1 MNLKK
6 LMIVIA
12 LLAIGTMAFAL
23 GARESMTED
32 EALAALELKIVELG
46 LTDEEAVAVR
56 EAFYALEEGGFQAR
70 QALRLAED
78 CLEEGLRTQEML
90 QLAEQVRLRTKAG
103 DSLEKLEEMVRERI
117 RTATRAGG
125 NGNGQVPGGAEGAG
139 AGTGSGTG
147 SGIKP

>member
-46 LTDEEAVAVR
+46 LMIGQYMAM
-56 EAFYALEEGGFQAR
+56 G
-70 QALRLAED
+70 RL
-78 CLEEGLRTQEML
+78 LVITGTH
-90 QLAEQVRLRTKAG
+90 
-103 DSLEKLEEMVRERI
+103 
-117 RTATRAGG
+117 
-125 NGNGQVPGGAEGAG
+125 EGACEIYVPP
-139 AGTGSGTG
+139 S
-147 SGIKP
+147 